1 MFIHYP
7 VFVNLILLWFVA
19 PHFLRSYLFI
29 IFFSSSLSKSSSLS
43 TLKNNRGGGVGIF
56 RRGGG
61 EHSSPRKR
69 NSLKSGNIAELRKEN
84 DNDSIKDESN
94 SNNSNNSN
102 SNSNDKD
109 YEKNGI
115 HKKSILYLNNPNDDD
130 DDDDDDNENNDINNN
145 EIDNNYGNKNEKK
158 SVSLFSNLFHNHSK
172 LSPDSRN
179 KQNKAKNSNKY
190 TENDNSKDN
199 DNSESSPN
207 MKRKY
212 TQFGYFSR
220 RPSCIA
226 DSDFITIVIS
236 GLEVNNLFYVDRL
249 CSPKPYLELSIGQ
262 KRGELLLNLFFLT
275 FSLHFFSSV

>member
-109 YEKNGI
+109 YEKNEI
-115 HKKSILYLNNPNDDD
+115 HKKSILYLNNPNDD